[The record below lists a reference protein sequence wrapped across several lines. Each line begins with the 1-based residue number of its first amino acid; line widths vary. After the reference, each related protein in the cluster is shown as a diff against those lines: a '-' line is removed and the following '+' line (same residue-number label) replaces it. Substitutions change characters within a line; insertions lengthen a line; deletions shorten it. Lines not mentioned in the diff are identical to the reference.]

1 MKFDMNRTW
10 NHCVSLV
17 QANFQL
23 LAVLAG
29 VFILIPNVI
38 FYIAAPDFMMAAGQM
53 GTDQEQLL
61 ALMQENAGSLIGFG
75 LLAIIAQFI
84 GYAALVAL
92 MGNTRPTVGEALRQ
106 ALSAVPT
113 LIGVTLL
120 MVVAYVVVGLAL
132 ALVVGIVGGL
142 LALVAGPAA
151 AAVVG
156 FLALVLVF
164 AAVFYILARFI
175 MVYPAVMLEG
185 VTSPVA
191 AIKRSLE
198 LTKPHGKRIF
208 LFLALL
214 MIAYMV
220 ISIVVSLVFGLLIA
234 SLGTGPAAALAS
246 GMVNGVLGSFVAI
259 VYAGVMVAMHKQ
271 LTGSASAE
279 AFD

>member
-1 MKFDMNRTW
+1 MNFDMNRTW

-17 QANFQL
+17 QANFGL

-38 FYIAAPDFMMAAGQM
+38 FYLAAPDFMMAASQM
-53 GTDQEQLL
+53 GTDQEQLV
-61 ALMQENAGSLIGFG
+61 ALMQENAGTLIGFG
-75 LLAIIAQFI
+75 LLVIIAQFI

-92 MGNTRPTVGEALRQ
+92 MGNNRPTVGEALRQ

-120 MVVAYVVVGLAL
+120 LAL
-132 ALVVGIVGGL
+132 AYIVVGMVLAVAVGILGAL

-151 AAVVG
+151 AMVVA
-156 FLALVLVF
+156 FVALVLVF

-185 VTSPVA
+185 LTSPVA
-191 AIKRSLE
+191 ALKRSLE
-198 LTKPHGKRIF
+198 LTKPRGKRIF

-234 SLGTGPAAALAS
+234 ALGTGAAAALAS
-246 GMVNGVLGSFVAI
+246 GLLNGVLGSFVAI
-259 VYAGVMVAMHKQ
+259 IYAGVMVAMHKQ
-271 LTGSASAE
+271 LTGSGSAE